1 MRSLTVHTITK
12 KIIAGVGTAALALG
26 CVVAAGPPAAADGKW
41 CNNSVC
47 IQTYDIG
54 TYLGRVEVS
63 VVNTNQ
69 PHRIRARVWTTNGWS
84 ANTKVEDVSAFR
96 TYRDQAYPQRHFPA
110 GTRLCA
116 EGFRGDASVGLPCVT
131 ITG

>member
-1 MRSLTVHTITK
+1 MRDIMRAAFK
-12 KIIAGVGTAALALG
+12 KAFASVAAAVAALG
-26 CVVAAGPPAAADGKW
+26 CVIAAGQPAAADGKW
-41 CNNSVC
+41 CNNAVC
-47 IQTYDIG
+47 IETYDSG

-69 PHRIRARVWTTNGWS
+69 PHRISARVWTTNGWS
-84 ANTKVEDVSAFR
+84 ANTKVEDVDAFR

-116 EGFRGDASVGLPCVT
+116 EGFRGDESVGLPCVT
-131 ITG
+131 ITD

>member
-1 MRSLTVHTITK
+1 MHGITK
-12 KIIAGVGTAALALG
+12 KITAGIATAAAAIG
-26 CVVAAGPPAAADGKW
+26 CVIAAGPPAAAAGKW
-41 CNNSVC
+41 CNHSVC
-47 IQTYDIG
+47 IETYDRG

-69 PHRIRARVWTTNGWS
+69 PHRISARVWTTNGWS
-84 ANTKVEDVSAFR
+84 ARTKSEDVGAFR

-116 EGFRGDASVGLPCVT
+116 EGFRGGASVGLPCVT
-131 ITG
+131 LTG

>member
-1 MRSLTVHTITK
+1 MYSVTK
-12 KIIAGVGTAALALG
+12 KIAAGVGTAAAALC
-26 CVVAAGPPAAADGKW
+26 CVVAAGPPAAAEGKW

-47 IQTYDIG
+47 IETYDDG

-63 VVNTNQ
+63 VTNTNQ
-69 PHRIRARVWTTNGWS
+69 PNRIHARVWTTNGWS
-84 ANTKVEDVSAFR
+84 ANTKVEDVAKFR

-116 EGFRGDASVGLPCVT
+116 EGFRGGSSVGLACVT
-131 ITG
+131 ITE

>member
-1 MRSLTVHTITK
+1 MHDITK
-12 KIIAGVGTAALALG
+12 KFATWIAAAAAALG
-26 CVVAAGPPAAADGKW
+26 CVIAAGPSAVADGKW
-41 CNNSVC
+41 CNHSVC
-47 IQTYDIG
+47 IETYDSG

-63 VVNTNQ
+63 VTNTNQ

-84 ANTKVEDVSAFR
+84 ANTKTEDVAAFR

-116 EGFRGDASVGLPCVT
+116 EGFRGGASVGLPCVT

>member
-1 MRSLTVHTITK
+1 MTTTRKIVTV
-12 KIIAGVGTAALALG
+12 VGAASAAVATVL
-26 CVVAAGPPAAADGKW
+26 AAGPPAAAEGKW

-47 IQTYDIG
+47 IETYDHG

-69 PHRIRARVWTTNGWS
+69 PNRISARVWTTDGWS
-84 ANTKVEDVSAFR
+84 ADTKVEDVAKFR

-116 EGFRGDASVGLPCVT
+116 EGFRGGESVGLPCVT
-131 ITG
+131 ITE

>member
-1 MRSLTVHTITK
+1 MHHIIK
-12 KIIAGVGTAALALG
+12 KIASGIGVAAVALS
-26 CVVAAGPPAAADGKW
+26 CVIAAGPPAAAAGKW

-47 IQTYDIG
+47 IETYDTG

-63 VVNTNQ
+63 VINTNQ
-69 PHRIRARVWTTNGWS
+69 PHRISARVWTTDGWS
-84 ANTKVEDVSAFR
+84 ANTKVEDVAAFR
-96 TYRDQAYPQRHFPA
+96 TYRDQAYPQRHFAA

-116 EGFRGDASVGLPCVT
+116 EGFRGGDSVGLPCVT